1 MRLMNVNPVGRTFV
15 AVFLLALVASEGC
28 APTGGVDDSAGSTSA
43 RDIDGDGV
51 ANDTDLCPVTPAGEA
66 VNADGCAP
74 SQLDSDQ
81 DGVSNAADACTDTP
95 AGLEVDA
102 DGCTRVF
109 AWRSEADP
117 FVSPLLALA
126 PATYEMTSA
135 GEFQQARYELDGL
148 VALLNLLGGLGDF
161 GGGEDGGD
169 GGDTGDGGGTS
180 FLIEAEVAADTATL
194 GTAQTLVRAD
204 FEGGDLGLSGTLG
217 IIVEL
222 IAFDVAFEDGAV
234 TWAFDVAVEMS
245 VSGLLVI
252 SDARYTGTATGVL
265 SEDGSTITWTSITGT
280 LTASGGVD
288 GGEESIPLEEVF
300 VPDESNPEGGVL
312 PAWTLEE

>member
-15 AVFLLALVASEGC
+15 AVFLLALVGSEGC

-51 ANDTDLCPVTPAGEA
+51 ANDADLCPSTPAGEA
-66 VNADGCAP
+66 VDAGGCAL

-81 DGVSNAADACTDTP
+81 DGVSNAADACADTP

-117 FVSPLLALA
+117 FVSPLLALV
-126 PATYEMTSA
+126 PVTYEMTSA

-161 GGGEDGGD
+161 GGGD
-169 GGDTGDGGGTS
+169 GGDTGDGGGSS
-180 FLIEAEVAADTATL
+180 FLIEAEVAADTAVL
-194 GTAQTLVRAD
+194 GAAQTLVRAD
-204 FEGGDLGLSGTLG
+204 FEGGDLGLSGALG

-222 IAFDVAFEDGAV
+222 TAFDVAFADGAV
-234 TWAFDVAVEMS
+234 TWTFDVSVEMN

-300 VPDESNPEGGVL
+300 VPDESNPDGGVL

>member
-1 MRLMNVNPVGRTFV
+1 MRSVNFILGSGFV
-15 AVFLLALVASEGC
+15 ASALFLLLVAGGC
-28 APTGGVDDSAGSTSA
+28 APTGGANEDTGSTSA
-43 RDIDGDGV
+43 RDVDGDGV
-51 ANDTDLCPVTPAGEA
+51 ANDADLCPATPAGEA
-66 VNADGCAP
+66 VDADGCAP

-81 DGVSNAADACTDTP
+81 DGVSNAADACADTP

-135 GEFQQARYELDGL
+135 GDFQQARYELDGL

-169 GGDTGDGGGTS
+169 TGDGGGSS
-180 FLIEAEVAADTATL
+180 FLIEAEVAADTAVL
-194 GTAQTLVRAD
+194 GAAQTLVRAD

-222 IAFDVAFEDGAV
+222 TAFDVDFADGGV
-234 TWAFDVAVEMS
+234 TWTFDVAVEMS
-245 VSGLLVI
+245 ISGLLVI
-252 SDARYTGTATGVL
+252 NDARYTGAAAGVL

-280 LTASGGVD
+280 LTASGGID
-288 GGEESIPLEEVF
+288 GAEESIPLEEVF